1 MDRDSSWEAPFA
13 VCAGAVPIPTPGI
26 ALVSGG
32 PLTIQDER
40 PTNVDRP
47 DLVHPPPAAAA
58 PRLLHDPV
66 VVSLESIE
74 APAGSVEN
82 QVEA

>member
-13 VCAGAVPIPTPGI
+13 SPPERYRSTRHGP

-40 PTNVDRP
+40 PTDVDRP
-47 DLVHPPPAAAA
+47 DLVHRPPAAAA
-58 PRLLHDPV
+58 PRLLRDLF

-74 APAGSVEN
+74 APAG
-82 QVEA
+82 